1 MSVLGGFLTGV
12 ADSAL
17 ETYNSDFSDIDSM
30 VSAFVGA
37 GGVENYTDEKKEEFK
52 IAGKAGAVAYGFTSL
67 LTDTDIHY
75 VYRYCD
81 TRESAVL
88 CESYMLNMNN
98 ESYFENRYQNF
109 EKEAD
114 GYYHLQT
121 STNNPIRIYTGVK
134 FVENFDYNVTVIG
147 YDN

>member
-1 MSVLGGFLTGV
+1 
-12 ADSAL
+12 
-17 ETYNSDFSDIDSM
+17 
-30 VSAFVGA
+30 
-37 GGVENYTDEKKEEFK
+37 
-52 IAGKAGAVAYGFTSL
+52 
-67 LTDTDIHY
+67 
-75 VYRYCD
+75 
-81 TRESAVL
+81 
-88 CESYMLNMNN
+88 MLNMNN